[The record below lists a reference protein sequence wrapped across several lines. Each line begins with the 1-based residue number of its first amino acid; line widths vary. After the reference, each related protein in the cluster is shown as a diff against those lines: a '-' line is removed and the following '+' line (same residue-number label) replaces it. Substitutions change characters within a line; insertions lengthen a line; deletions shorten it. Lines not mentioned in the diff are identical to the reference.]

1 MSYSKKKASPCPLP
15 PSTLTLPADAPIDL
29 HLHTRHSDG
38 TWVPADLLDH
48 LVHAGF
54 RLAAITDHD
63 RPDTTAELGALAAA
77 RRLPLLVGVEMTAA
91 WQGEMTDLLCYG
103 FPPAASPL
111 HDLAYDVLHRQQN
124 NTRQVYAYLGHQGY
138 ALPETSADLET
149 ILALPSACQPHALV
163 AFIERQ
169 GYPQPG
175 LSAGKIALA
184 AGCDFATTPLP
195 AVVEAAHR
203 SGAVCLIAH
212 PGHTDGFLT
221 YTESILDE
229 VRRAAPIDGLEVY
242 HPRHTPAQTA
252 LYLAYAGSHGLLVSA
267 GSDSHG
273 PEKPPIKYPAGLC
286 RALLERLGIQ
296 VVG

>member
-1 MSYSKKKASPCPLP
+1 MPPS
-15 PSTLTLPADAPIDL
+15 PSTLTLPVSAPIDL
-29 HLHTRHSDG
+29 HLHTRYSDG
-38 TWVPADLLDH
+38 AWAPEDLLDH
-48 LVHAGF
+48 LVDAGL

-63 RPDTTAELGALAAA
+63 RPDTTAELQSLAEV

-91 WQGEMTDLLCYG
+91 WQGQMTDLLCYG
-103 FPPAASPL
+103 FNPTASHL
-111 HDLAYDVLHRQQN
+111 HDLARDVLRRQQD
-124 NTRQVYAYLGHQGY
+124 NTRQVYEYLGRQGY
-138 ALPETSADLET
+138 ALPETSADLDT
-149 ILALPSACQPHALV
+149 ILALPGACQPHALV

-175 LSAGKIALA
+175 LSAGKIARA

-221 YTESILDE
+221 YTKSILDE

-252 LYLAYAGSHGLLVSA
+252 LYLAYAGRHGLLVSA
-267 GSDSHG
+267 SSNSHG
-273 PEKPPIKYPAGLC
+273 PDKPPIHYPAGLC
-286 RALLERLGIQ
+286 RALLERLGNQ
-296 VVG
+296 VVGS

>member
-1 MSYSKKKASPCPLP
+1 MS
-15 PSTLTLPADAPIDL
+15 PSTPTLTLPAAAPIDL

-38 TWVPADLLDH
+38 TWVPEDLLEH
-48 LVHAGF
+48 LVDAGI

-63 RPDTTAELGALAAA
+63 RPDTTATLQQLAAA
-77 RRLPLLVGVEMTAA
+77 RRLPLLVGVEMTAT

-103 FPPAASPL
+103 FDPAASPL

-124 NTRQVYAYLGHQGY
+124 NTRQVYEYLGRQGY
-138 ALPETSADLET
+138 DLPETSADLES
-149 ILALPSACQPHALV
+149 ILALPSACQLHALV
-163 AFIERQ
+163 AFIECQ

-175 LSAGKIALA
+175 LSAGEIAQE

-195 AVVEAAHR
+195 AVVEAAHGC
-203 SGAVCLIAH
+203 GAVCLVAH
-212 PGHTDGFLT
+212 PGRTDGFLT

-242 HPRHTPAQTA
+242 YPSHTPAQTA
-252 LYLAYAGSHGLLVSA
+252 IYLAYAGRHDLLVSA

-273 PEKPPIKYPAGLC
+273 PDKPPIHYLAGLC
-286 RALLERLGIQ
+286 RTLLERLGVQI
-296 VVG
+296 VGNGQRRESED